1 MLACWQGPAGGMLS
15 SHATYK
21 TLFLTKMFVGNA
33 RTGDNEGVTH
43 NYNLQTV
50 YKVVAVTGGPGWPI
64 ITSLPDCLDKQHPI
78 RLKQKKCDV
87 HNINPGTRGLL
98 IPRHNICQS
107 VQWVGG
113 DGGLKNEE

>member
-1 MLACWQGPAGGMLS
+1 MQVPAGGGMLS

-50 YKVVAVTGGPGWPI
+50 YKVVAVTGQARPAYHYI
-64 ITSLPDCLDKQHPI
+64 SA
-78 RLKQKKCDV
+78 RLF
-87 HNINPGTRGLL
+87 G
-98 IPRHNICQS
+98 
-107 VQWVGG
+107 
-113 DGGLKNEE
+113 